1 MARRI
6 GHSCILNSVPRRAE
20 VHTVIAFQERAF
32 SNAET
37 LFDGFGSTFCPFFPR
52 EIEARRA

>member
-6 GHSCILNSVPRRAE
+6 GHLCILNSVPRRAE
-20 VHTVIAFQERAF
+20 VHTVIASQERAF

-37 LFDGFGSTFCPFFPR
+37 LFDGFRSIFYPFFPR